1 MTGGDMFPEYREL
14 ISRLKNE
21 DAHFSVLF
29 QRHNELDH
37 EVAREEARP
46 APDNMLL
53 MKMKREKLHL
63 KDEIHRVL
71 RSYTP
76 EE

>member
-1 MTGGDMFPEYREL
+1 MFPEYREL
-14 ISRLKNE
+14 ITRLKKE

-29 QRHNELDH
+29 QRHNEMDH
-37 EVAREEARP
+37 KISLEEARP

-53 MKMKREKLHL
+53 MKMKREKLHM
-63 KDEIHRVL
+63 KDEIYRLL

-76 EE
+76 GE

>member
-1 MTGGDMFPEYREL
+1 MFPEYRAL

-37 EVAREEARP
+37 EVSREEARP
-46 APDNMLL
+46 APDNTRLI
-53 MKMKREKLHL
+53 KKKREKLHL
-63 KDEIHRVL
+63 KDEMYRIL
-71 RSYTP
+71 RSYSP
-76 EE
+76 GE

>member
-1 MTGGDMFPEYREL
+1 MFPEYRKL

-21 DAHFSVLF
+21 DTHFSVLF

-37 EVAREEARP
+37 DVAREEAPP

-53 MKMKREKLHL
+53 MKMKREKLHM
-63 KDEIHRVL
+63 KGEIHRIL
-71 RSYTP
+71 RSYMP
-76 EE
+76 GE

>member
-1 MTGGDMFPEYREL
+1 MFPEYREL

-29 QRHNELDH
+29 KRHNELDH
-37 EVAREEARP
+37 EVSREEARP
-46 APDNMLL
+46 SPDGMRLV
-53 MKMKREKLHL
+53 KMKREKLHL
-63 KDEIHRVL
+63 KDEMYRIL

-76 EE
+76 GE

>member
-1 MTGGDMFPEYREL
+1 MFPEYREL

-46 APDNMLL
+46 APDDMLL

-63 KDEIHRVL
+63 KDKMHCIL
-71 RSYTP
+71 RSYSP
-76 EE
+76 GE